1 MGRNA
6 KVNPWIILR
15 AHAHDTAC
23 VDARNGQLQRRRLS
37 ASAVIPPVVL
47 AEPPIG
53 RIS

>member
-15 AHAHDTAC
+15 AHDTAC
-23 VDARNGQLQRRRLS
+23 VDVRNGQLQRRHLS
-37 ASAVIPPVVL
+37 ASTVLPPVVL